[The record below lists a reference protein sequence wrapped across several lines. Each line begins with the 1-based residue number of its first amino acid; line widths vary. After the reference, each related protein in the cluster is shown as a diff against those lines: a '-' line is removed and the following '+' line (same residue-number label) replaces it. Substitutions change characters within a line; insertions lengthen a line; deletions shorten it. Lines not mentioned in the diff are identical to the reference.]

1 MIRKESL
8 GIAELIVTGGGSLQP
23 TDIIQG
29 LNNLSYG
36 SLQYTNE
43 SWKEGVLFVTGDNE
57 HSAIL
62 DATSTRLAEIV
73 RATMDTI
80 KDYGVPMAAKVVAGT
95 KILYSPEELQNVANG
110 ALYIQYTNVDD
121 PFFDSDLFPT
131 AVRDQVLTYTAI
143 DLSVG
148 KSLEFNYP
156 SREQIETFM
165 DSNHPDILE
174 IMNNPDEDTT
184 FVAEFIG
191 NNHML
196 ADMFAIN
203 SENSFNFQKVKE
215 VRICRLLKLY
225 TILTKMYHSENP
237 VPWLARGELSAY
249 RAYVN
254 LLWNGVTA
262 YLLQLKNVVTAYR
275 RQKLVL
281 VQEKAVAFNGP
292 NSAIMSSYKKAKILT
307 GSVKVFYTND
317 MLESITR
324 DNLGFQELVIGY
336 YFGSLSGKGVD
347 LMAAISNPQRMGA
360 LAQEYYKSVHNTL
373 IQDGYEGFTKDGL
386 KAIHE
391 FIQEHPA
398 IRDRVIEATNR
409 QGVVYDNWLRGKF
422 HQELGAAYHLLA
434 SRCGGDDT
442 RPIAEGEDPDG
453 DRVDILMETQLVP
466 QFLRAIGCNLAAD
479 LISSTYIQ
487 TAEDNVGD
495 KRERMAVAVVNLIVD
510 KCLG

>member
-8 GIAELIVTGGGSLQP
+8 GIAEIILTGGGSLNP
-23 TDIIQG
+23 SSIIQG

-43 SWKEGVLFVTGDNE
+43 SWKEGVLCVTEDNE

-62 DATSTRLAEIV
+62 EATSTRLAEII

-80 KDYGVPMAAKVVAGT
+80 KDYGVPVAAKVIAGT
-95 KILYSPEELQNVANG
+95 KILYSPGELRNAANG
-110 ALYIQYTNVDD
+110 SLHIQYTNVDD
-121 PFFDSDLFPT
+121 PFFNSDLFPT

-148 KSLEFNYP
+148 EGLEFNYP

-174 IMNNPDEDTT
+174 VMNNPEEDTL
-184 FVAEFIG
+184 FVAEMIG
-191 NNHML
+191 NKHML
-196 ADMFAIN
+196 ADMFVTN

-215 VRICRLLKLY
+215 VRVGRLLKLY
-225 TILTKMYHSENP
+225 TILTKMYHSDQP
-237 VPWLARGELSAY
+237 VPWLGKGDLKAY

-262 YLLQLKNVVTAYR
+262 YLLQLKNVITAYR

-281 VQEKAVAFNGP
+281 VQERPVAFNGS
-292 NSAIMSSYKKAKILT
+292 NAIIMNSYKKAKILT

-324 DNLGFQELVIGY
+324 DNLGFQELIVGY
-336 YFGSLSGKGVD
+336 YYGSLSGKNVD
-347 LMAAISNPQRMGA
+347 LMAAITNPVRMGE
-360 LAQEYYKSVHNTL
+360 LAKQYYADVHNTL
-373 IQDGYEGFTKDGL
+373 LQDGYEGFIKDGL

-391 FIQEHPA
+391 FIQEHENV
-398 IRDRVIEATNR
+398 RERVLENSTKRGI
-409 QGVVYDNWLRGKF
+409 VYDTWLTSNFR
-422 HQELGAAYHLLA
+422 QELGAAFHQIA
-434 SRCGGDDT
+434 QRCPNDMAIIGEGDN
-442 RPIAEGEDPDG
+442 PDG
-453 DRVDILMETQLVP
+453 DRVDVLMETQLVP
-466 QFLRAIGCNLAAD
+466 KFLRAIGCNLAAD
-479 LISSTYIQ
+479 LITATFIQ
-487 TAEDNVGD
+487 TTEDNVGD
-495 KRERMAVAVVNLIVD
+495 KRERMAVAVVDLIID